1 MGVRVDWRK
10 GGLGLGW
17 VGVRSID
24 GAFEIFPGAS
34 HEYSE
39 PYVSDHKAKII
50 PIFQQSSQSGI

>member
-1 MGVRVDWRK
+1 MDWRK
-10 GGLGLGW
+10 GGLELGW

-39 PYVSDHKAKII
+39 PYVSDHKAKMI